1 MADHLPDCVIA
12 SSNRFNDIGPY
23 AQRIYTAAP
32 KIWGSVF
39 PWEFPQKA
47 SREEEERFLR
57 NFFSDTEIHMQ
68 GGAHGEGR
76 GYRFLK
82 QVWYCNALWNFE
94 ERVPAVENW
103 FWDQPV
109 NMSNL
114 NDPEMC
120 KFFLDPGVK
129 PSTFFETPELNL
141 YGEKFLAVVVP
152 FIQETARKR
161 VAEKEVGRDTHAVPN
176 GSGVP
181 GDATDSILDKAIVK
195 AVPRHPTGVST
206 APIVSNLARDPQ
218 VQRNDFAAVPDR
230 MAQDFAPAIN
240 GEVQRTYPIP
250 REKAFPP
257 GPQRQAHKRGN
268 SNGRRFSNR
277 GGHFPGKQPLFNS
290 DRGQQPYPSPV
301 YGAPPMPMYNQ
312 NRGPSGGS
320 MEFMPSVPQGQHMP
334 NVPLPM
340 QQVPAQFA
348 NAGATQYP
356 IISQAGPYGHGQQ
369 PIYYSNTAFNDRSN
383 DYNFSGESYGPNN
396 DFQYDNH
403 RGARRNSQGGR
414 GRGYNGTRGRGSRGR
429 NSFTG
434 SDVPRYINHG
444 GEINAAH
451 FDAYSADMPPHARRN
466 SVFEE
471 ANWRSGSDR
480 PQTEQ
485 DSLTMKENMLPKQAY
500 TGPVHHQE
508 PQAPYSNFNPEMRA
522 SYEHNQNRKPPP
534 DLATSRYQAT
544 RYSNRPSVE
553 SGESNTCGRDWIS
566 PDCTIVKKLVAFGIP
581 ESIPLVELGH
591 IFGQYGQV
599 TGVNRAPH
607 RVTGPPKQYY
617 KDMPPIV
624 FITFDSTRAAREF
637 LNNNP
642 AGGFGDHPVRVEVAR
657 EYWQDAYTTDKR
669 RMGLGN
675 NFDSGPQGRKNFV
688 ITNDNI
694 PHARYILRP
703 PGDDPPTP
711 RNFSLDRQPLDE
723 TQSGDTTPTPSGA
736 TTPKGKNKSNKKS
749 GKKKKDNDLR
759 RVSLAATADQHQH
772 VEKQAVD
779 SDAASIVTVINKGP
793 NGQEANTAGTQSQ
806 LAVEVISILREASA
820 AEQAEFQTST
830 EPSFTPTE
838 EVKTQLPVSNTRSVE
853 KSLSQS
859 AASDERPLVEE
870 ANTTVK
876 SQITVS
882 PPKDSTPQPPHSK
895 EDETQLFREK
905 EAAVTETQAAP
916 VDVEEQAPVAQETVQ
931 ASDTS
936 TTPHKA
942 AEDQVDDSFH
952 IASGTPGRDKVE
964 HGDEYS
970 TRQGITPA
978 FEEKRAAAPKLAGSS
993 TLAKE
998 SAPAPVLAEAS
1009 TLEKKAAVEAPSAC
1023 PVPAGTETGVSKNDV
1038 HPADPTTATFGVE
1051 ETAGVE
1057 ASLVQSRPKVT
1068 ISTTNAD
1075 GQIPDGQSEQRST
1088 SGNSIVP
1095 PTPAFVTAP
1104 NTPAFAHDTPKEDEE
1119 EVVKPA
1125 TTSVTKAE
1133 KPKGPAKT
1141 ESLSLFGKKR
1151 DKKPRPSK
1159 KGSIRGK
1166 PSSGEAASGSSSRAV
1181 SRSTTPGPAAVE
1193 ETRPS
1198 ANPKKGGE
1206 DMMRADSKTPVGDTQ
1221 GRGTNGNV
1229 MAPSGGDAALPQAE
1243 TPSKR
1248 RGMGFGNIISGFF
1261 GGGQQAQPSLKEA
1274 KSDDPAVPEDL
1285 LTEPK
1290 LLDRPREKETK
1301 HDSAAKSMS
1310 KGLENDNVA
1319 PVAVSSAAGDDV
1331 AIDRTAALAN
1341 GGPLLNQEASDKAEV
1356 GLGISDLAIIPAS
1369 EEVTKAKKKKK
1380 KPKKTKKPKA
1390 DITEASEQC
1399 TPTAES
1405 KALMYRFGEGNTAPT
1420 AQVDDRS
1427 EASSHTAAGD
1437 SATPD
1442 LASPKASTPGR
1453 KLPLVSPGN
1462 GHLLEP
1468 KTKSYIKAR
1477 KRIASGKPSEPAAET
1492 STGERLYVVS
1502 TVSDSDESEQ
1512 TSQSGSATPSSEAG
1526 KKQERMFVYLGN
1538 GKGDEGERD
1547 LPAIRE
1553 ELQKLAR
1560 ERIELKAAH
1569 GDMSQVEKSALLED
1583 LVR

>member
-76 GYRFLK
+76 GFRFLK

-94 ERVPAVENW
+94 KRVPAVENW

-129 PSTFFETPELNL
+129 PSTFFETPELNVC
-141 YGEKFLAVVVP
+141 GEKFLAVVVP
-152 FIQETARKR
+152 FIQETARKK
-161 VAEKEVGRDTHAVPN
+161 VAEKEAESGTHAVPN
-176 GSGVP
+176 GP
-181 GDATDSILDKAIVK
+181 GDAKESNLDKAIVE
-195 AVPRHPTGVST
+195 VMPRHPTAVAT

-230 MAQDFAPAIN
+230 MSQDFAPAVN
-240 GEVQRTYPIP
+240 GEVQRTYQIP
-250 REKAFPP
+250 REEAFQP

-301 YGAPPMPMYNQ
+301 YGAPPMPKYSQ

-348 NAGATQYP
+348 NAGATQHP
-356 IISQAGPYGHGQQ
+356 VISQAGPFGHGQQ
-369 PIYYSNTAFNDRSN
+369 PIYYSNAAFNDRSN
-383 DYNFSGESYGPNN
+383 GQFPDYNFSGESYAPNN
-396 DFQYDNH
+396 DFQYNNH

-444 GEINAAH
+444 SEINTTH
-451 FDAYSADMPPHARRN
+451 FDAYSADMPPHGRRN

-471 ANWRSGSDR
+471 GNWRSGSDR

-485 DSLTMKENMLPKQAY
+485 ESLILKENMLPKQAH

-508 PQAPYSNFNPEMRA
+508 PQAPYSNFNPEIRA

-534 DLATSRYQAT
+534 DPVASRYQAT
-544 RYSNRPSVE
+544 RYSNRSSVE
-553 SGESNTCGRDWIS
+553 SGETNTCGKDWIS
-566 PDCTIVKKLVAFGIP
+566 PDCTMVKKLVAFGIP
-581 ESIPLVELGH
+581 ESISLVELGH
-591 IFGQYGQV
+591 IFSQYGQV

-607 RVTGPPKQYY
+607 RVTDPPKQFY
-617 KDMPPIV
+617 KNMPPIV
-624 FITFDSTRAAREF
+624 FITFDSAAAAREF

-642 AGGFGDHPVRVEVAR
+642 AVVFGDHSVRVEVAR
-657 EYWQDAYTTDKR
+657 EYWQDAHTPYKR

-675 NFDSGPQGRKNFV
+675 DFDCGPQGRKNFV
-688 ITNDNI
+688 PTTDNI

-711 RNFSLDRQPLDE
+711 RNFSLDGQPLDE

-749 GKKKKDNDLR
+749 GKKKRDNGLR

-772 VEKQAVD
+772 VEKQGVD
-779 SDAASIVTVINKGP
+779 SDAGSVVTAINKGA

-806 LAVEVISILREASA
+806 LAVEVIRTQSEASV

-830 EPSFTPTE
+830 EHSFTPTE
-838 EVKTQLPVSNTRSVE
+838 DVKTQLPVSDTRTVE

-859 AASDERPLVEE
+859 AAPSERPLVEE
-870 ANTTVK
+870 GNTIVK
-876 SQITVS
+876 SEVKVS
-882 PPKDSTPQPPHSK
+882 PPNDSATQPLSSN
-895 EDETQLFREK
+895 EDDKLFRE
-905 EAAVTETQAAP
+905 ETASVTETQAGP
-916 VDVEEQAPVAQETVQ
+916 VEIEKQAPVAQENVQ
-931 ASDTS
+931 TIETL

-952 IASGTPGRDKVE
+952 TASGTPGSDKVE
-964 HGDEYS
+964 HGDES
-970 TRQGITPA
+970 RNTQGVAPTLEI
-978 FEEKRAAAPKLAGSS
+978 KRAVAP
-993 TLAKE
+993 TLADPPIVEKE
-998 SAPAPVLAEAS
+998 IAVAPVLADPS
-1009 TLEKKAAVEAPSAC
+1009 TLEKEAAVEAPLAH
-1023 PVPAGTETGVSKNDV
+1023 PPAGTETGVSKNDIQR
-1038 HPADPTTATFGVE
+1038 ADPTTATS
-1051 ETAGVE
+1051 GVE
-1057 ASLVQSRPKVT
+1057 ASLVRSKPKVT

-1075 GQIPDGQSEQRST
+1075 AQIVDGQSEQRST

-1104 NTPAFAHDTPKEDEE
+1104 NTPAFAYDTPKEDEE
-1119 EVVKPA
+1119 EVAKPA
-1125 TTSVTKAE
+1125 NTSFTKAE
-1133 KPKGPAKT
+1133 KAKGPAVT

-1151 DKKPRPSK
+1151 EKKPRPSK

-1181 SRSTTPGPAAVE
+1181 SRSTTPGLAAVE

-1221 GRGTNGNV
+1221 GRSTNGNV
-1229 MAPSGGDAALPQAE
+1229 KAPPGGDAGLPQAE

-1248 RGMGFGNIISGFF
+1248 RGMGFGNIISGLF

-1274 KSDDPAVPEDL
+1274 KSNDSAVPEEL

-1290 LLDRPREKETK
+1290 LLDRPRDKETK
-1301 HDSAAKSMS
+1301 HDSAVQPMS

-1319 PVAVSSAAGDDV
+1319 PDAASSAAGDDV
-1331 AIDRTAALAN
+1331 AIDRTATLAN
-1341 GGPLLNQEASDKAEV
+1341 GGPLLNQEASDEAEV
-1356 GLGISDLAIIPAS
+1356 GLGISDLAITPAS

-1390 DITEASEQC
+1390 DTTEASEQS

-1405 KALMYRFGEGNTAPT
+1405 KALMYRFGEGNTTPT

-1437 SATPD
+1437 PATPD

-1468 KTKSYIKAR
+1468 KTKSYIKAK
-1477 KRIASGKPSEPAAET
+1477 KRIASGKTSEPAAET

-1502 TVSDSDESEQ
+1502 TMSDSDESEQ
-1512 TSQSGSATPSSEAG
+1512 TSQSGTATPSSEAG
-1526 KKQERMFVYLGN
+1526 KKQERRFVYLGS
-1538 GKGDEGERD
+1538 GKRDQGERE
-1547 LPAIRE
+1547 LPALRE

-1560 ERIELKAAH
+1560 ERIELKAAR